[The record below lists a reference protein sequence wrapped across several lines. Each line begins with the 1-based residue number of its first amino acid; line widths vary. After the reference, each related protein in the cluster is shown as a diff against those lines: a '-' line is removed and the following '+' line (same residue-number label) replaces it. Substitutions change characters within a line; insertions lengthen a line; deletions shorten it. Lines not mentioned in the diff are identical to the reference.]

1 LSSGWYLAVAN
12 IREIERVIQMAEP
25 RAPGSDQ
32 ERLMA
37 SFVAGRLERLGVP
50 HTQIDF
56 STVRGTA
63 TLYLVPFLGLLVSIA
78 LAWIYPIVG
87 LIGTTI
93 FALIAVLEATNRP
106 IVSRIFRLDKSQNV
120 IGLVPNRPPE
130 GFEDSVPLRQVVLV
144 APLDSPRLGW
154 LDGRSM
160 QQMITG
166 LTLVALLSVLSIPL
180 FVAGWLFLEEE
191 SILIAAAVPSLVVL
205 LSLLFIMQR
214 DIAGKAVPGRNSN
227 ASGVAALLSLAEDL
241 MRNPPVG
248 IETLLVFS
256 GASQAGSAGMTNFL
270 SENQFNPET
279 TYFVSMQDVGR
290 GPICF
295 TRAEGPLLS
304 LQSSPGLVHIAGDIA
319 LSHPNRLM
327 RPIIHRGI
335 PTEQYAALIRG
346 YQAITIMGHPDPR
359 ESTAPPEAIDSDEI
373 DPYEIDS
380 ACLLARGIIRR
391 LDDEALTGQVPVLD
405 YPEEEPE

>member
-1 LSSGWYLAVAN
+1 VAN

-25 RAPGSDQ
+25 RTPGSDQ
-32 ERLMA
+32 ERMMA

-50 HTQIDF
+50 HTQVDF
-56 STVRGTA
+56 RTVRGTA
-63 TLYLVPFLGLLVSIA
+63 TLYLFPFLGILVSIG
-78 LAWIYPIVG
+78 LAWFYPLVG
-87 LIGTTI
+87 LIGSTI

-106 IVSRIFRLDKSQNV
+106 IVSRMFRLDKSQNV
-120 IGLVPNRPPE
+120 IGLIPNRPPP
-130 GFEDSVPLRQVVLV
+130 GFEDADPLRQVVLI

-154 LDGRSM
+154 LDGRSF
-160 QQMITG
+160 QQVIRG
-166 LTLVALLSVLSIPL
+166 LTLIALFSVLSIPL
-180 FVAGWLFLEEE
+180 LVAAWLFLEVE
-191 SILIAAAVPSLVVL
+191 LLLFAAAIPSLIVFIA
-205 LSLLFIMQR
+205 LLFIMQR
-214 DIAGKAVPGRNSN
+214 DIAGTAVPGRNSN
-227 ASGVAALLSLAEDL
+227 ASGIAALLTLAEDL

-248 IETLLVFS
+248 VETLLVFS

-270 SENQFNPET
+270 SENEFNPDT
-279 TYFVSMQDVGR
+279 TYFLSVQSVGR

-327 RPIIHRGI
+327 RPILHRGI

-346 YQAITIMGHPDPR
+346 YQAMTIMGHPDPN
-359 ESTAPPEAIDSDEI
+359 ESTAPPEAIDNDEI

-391 LDDEALTGQVPVLD
+391 LDDEAVSGQVPGID
-405 YPEEEPE
+405 PHH